1 MSRLHEVI
9 EKWKEAP
16 PYEGVRIAKWSDFI
30 GLDDLDWLNI
40 EDILNAL
47 EWQELLVF
55 EYKERDRVVAPF
67 VFGVSA
73 EGNALMRGFQLEGS
87 SRSGKGAGW
96 RVFQVRELSML
107 GLYGEWFKAEDFD
120 FDRKYPWIYK
130 VFKML

>member
-1 MSRLHEVI
+1 MSRLHEVL
-9 EKWKEAP
+9 EKWEKAP
-16 PYEGVRIAKWSDFI
+16 PYEGVRVAQWSDFI

-47 EWQELLVF
+47 EWQELITF
-55 EYKERDRVVAPF
+55 EYKGRDRLVAPF
-67 VFGVSA
+67 VFGVSS
-73 EGNALMRGFQLEGS
+73 EGNALMRGYQLEGS

-96 RVFQVRELSML
+96 RVYQVRELSML
-107 GLYGEWFKAEDFD
+107 DLYGEWFEAEDFD

>member
-16 PYEGVRIAKWSDFI
+16 TYEGVRIAKWSDFI

-47 EWQELLVF
+47 EWQELLAF
-55 EYKERDRVVAPF
+55 EYKDRDRVVAPF

-73 EGNALMRGFQLEGS
+73 EGNALMRGYQLEGS

-107 GLYGEWFKAEDFD
+107 DLYGEFFIAEDFN